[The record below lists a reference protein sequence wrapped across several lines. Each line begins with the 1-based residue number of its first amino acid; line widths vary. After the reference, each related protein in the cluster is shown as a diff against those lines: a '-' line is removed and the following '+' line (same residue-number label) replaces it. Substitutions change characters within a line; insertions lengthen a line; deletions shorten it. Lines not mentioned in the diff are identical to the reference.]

1 MTARGNPSTGLR
13 EASTRVVVP
22 GSQVGLKGG
31 SGRGMMRPVLYL
43 RVFVPPDRAAATIEA
58 LRGVEGVL
66 NLVHLPDAEV
76 EHGDDLITA
85 AVDPTIANEVVDRL
99 RGLHIERPGAVALVR
114 QDRTEVLPV
123 EDGDIGYWDASA
135 DAIVVEEVVDEARE
149 NARLSLT
156 YLAYMAAA
164 GAIAGIGV
172 GQDQSV
178 LVVGAMAISPDLLP
192 LSAVCV
198 GLVARARRTV
208 LVGVSTLLAGLAT
221 AALVAG
227 VLVWLADLAD
237 VLQAD
242 LGRNVLTAFVT
253 EPSLSTVI
261 VALAAG
267 VAAMLSIERQA
278 ASAVGVA
285 ISVTTIPAAAAMG
298 VALGLGDWSRM
309 AGASLVLGVN
319 LIALTVAG
327 SLTLWVQLHRGHSI
341 AGRAMHG
348 PTLPPAR
355 GAQRS
360 TRPPA
365 RQ

>member
-1 MTARGNPSTGLR
+1 
-13 EASTRVVVP
+13 
-22 GSQVGLKGG
+22 
-31 SGRGMMRPVLYL
+31 MMRLVLHL
-43 RVFVPPDRAAATIEA
+43 RAFVPPDRADAVLAT
-58 LRGVEGVL
+58 LRGVDRVR
-66 NLVHLPDAEV
+66 NLVHLRNAEV

-85 AVDPTIANEVVDRL
+85 AVDPTVANEVVDRL
-99 RGLHIERPGAVALVR
+99 RDVHIERPGAVVLVR
-114 QDRTEVLPV
+114 QDRTEVMPV
-123 EDGDIGYWDASA
+123 EDDDLGYWDAAA
-135 DAIVVEEVVDEARE
+135 DAIVIEEVVDEARE
-149 NARLSLT
+149 NARLSAT

-164 GAIAGIGV
+164 GAVAGIGV

-208 LVGVSTLLAGLAT
+208 LVGISTLLAGLAM
-221 AALVAG
+221 AAIVSGLLV
-227 VLVWLADLAD
+227 LLADLLD

-242 LGRNVLTAFVT
+242 LSGNVLTAFVT
-253 EPSLSTVI
+253 EPSPSTVI

-285 ISVTTIPAAAAMG
+285 ISVTTIPAAAAIG
-298 VALGLGDWSRM
+298 VALGVGDWARM
-309 AGASLVLGVN
+309 GDAALVLGLN
-319 LIALTVAG
+319 LVALASAG

-341 AGRAMHG
+341 AGRSIGGRPHPRQA
-348 PTLPPAR
+348 AR
-355 GAQRS
+355 QRS
-360 TRPPA
+360 TRPPT